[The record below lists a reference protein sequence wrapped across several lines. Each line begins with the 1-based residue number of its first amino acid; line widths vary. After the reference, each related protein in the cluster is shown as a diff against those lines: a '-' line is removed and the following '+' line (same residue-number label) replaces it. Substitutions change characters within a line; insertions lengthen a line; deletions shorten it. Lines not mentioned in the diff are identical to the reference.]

1 MRSKNFSWRYSLA
14 ATVLL
19 LSPFDLLA
27 SLGMDMY
34 LPAVPFMP
42 NALGTTAS
50 TIQLTLT
57 TYLVMI
63 GAGQLLFGP
72 LSDRLGR
79 RPVLLGGGL
88 AYVVASMGLALTSS
102 AEVFLGLRILQAC
115 GASACLVST
124 FATVRDIYAGR
135 EESNVIYG
143 ILGSMLAM
151 VPAVGPLLGALVDMW
166 LGWRAIFA
174 FLGLGMIAASA
185 AAWRFWPETRV
196 QRVAGLQWSQLLLP
210 VKCLNFWLYTLCYAA
225 GMGSFF
231 VFFSIAPGL
240 MMGRQ
245 GVSQLGFS
253 LLFATVAIAMV
264 FTARFMGRVIPKWGS
279 PSVLRMGMGMPDSW
293 SSIACHHRNMGFAVR
308 VRLYCSNVASGYWC
322 RHSGICVAQWRSSRI
337 RPCCWNG
344 HGSLLLLGRCTARKH
359 RNVDHFAVAAQH
371 GLAGCRVLFDPCNSR
386 ARSVLCFPSEGLSRP
401 GGA

>member
-1 MRSKNFSWRYSLA
+1 
-14 ATVLL
+14 
-19 LSPFDLLA
+19 
-27 SLGMDMY
+27 
-34 LPAVPFMP
+34 
-42 NALGTTAS
+42 
-50 TIQLTLT
+50 
-57 TYLVMI
+57 
-63 GAGQLLFGP
+63 
-72 LSDRLGR
+72 
-79 RPVLLGGGL
+79 
-88 AYVVASMGLALTSS
+88 
-102 AEVFLGLRILQAC
+102 
-115 GASACLVST
+115 
-124 FATVRDIYAGR
+124 
-135 EESNVIYG
+135 
-143 ILGSMLAM
+143 M

-245 GVSQLGFS
+245 RCVSAWLQPAVRHSGNCHGVYGSFYGACDTQVGQ
-253 LLFATVAIAMV
+253 
-264 FTARFMGRVIPKWGS
+264 PKCLANGN
-279 PSVLRMGMGMPDSW
+279 GMPDSW